1 MLSWMIPL
9 RAWGCRRS
17 LVSVLVGRGLSAGAR
32 SASRQG
38 EAALASPSSPRVC
51 RGSLV
56 SLVLLPSLH
65 LAGFNPLPWS
75 LRESPPGKDGSASA
89 WPPKVARPLLSVE
102 GPVDGAQGCQRCL
115 GMSRV
120 TVSPCPAWVPVLLSR
135 PGGQRLQLGI
145 HSVACGLV
153 AAAGALC
160 RDGALGG
167 CTGEENPCSR
177 EDV

>member
-1 MLSWMIPL
+1 MIPL
-9 RAWGCRRS
+9 QAWGCRRS
-17 LVSVLVGRGLSAGAR
+17 HLLVPVGRELGAGAR

-38 EAALASPSSPRVC
+38 DAALASPSSPRVC

-56 SLVLLPSLH
+56 SLLLLPSLH
-65 LAGFNPLPWS
+65 LTGFNPLPWS

-89 WPPKVARPLLSVE
+89 WPPKVARPPLSVE
-102 GPVDGAQGCQRCL
+102 GPADGVQGWQRCL

-120 TVSPCPAWVPVLLSR
+120 TVSPCPAWLPVLLSR
-135 PGGQRLQLGI
+135 PGGLRLRLGTR
-145 HSVACGLV
+145 SVVCGLV

-160 RDGALGG
+160 REGALGG
-167 CTGEENPCSR
+167 CTGEGNPCSR